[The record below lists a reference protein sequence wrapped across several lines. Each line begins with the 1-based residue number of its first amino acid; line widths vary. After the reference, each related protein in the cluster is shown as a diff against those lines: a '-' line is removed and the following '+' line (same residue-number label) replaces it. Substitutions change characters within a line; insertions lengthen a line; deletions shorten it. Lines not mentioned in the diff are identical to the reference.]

1 MRCHLHGG
9 SATYKNDMGD
19 KQYEDY
25 SSALDIFLNSFLA
38 EIDLVPFFVTLIC
51 CLMLG
56 IEIGILIGVCVDI
69 IFVLY
74 RTARP
79 KILIDKV
86 EVTQELF
93 DDTIVST
100 MLILERFGSELY

>member
-1 MRCHLHGG
+1 
-9 SATYKNDMGD
+9 MGD

-25 SSALDIFLNSFLA
+25 SSALDILLNSSLV